1 VRECGI
7 VFLGITAGK
16 WEVSLMWVQRLCKKN
31 GIEGALDIN
40 CVWLIPQ
47 GAVKPD
53 DAQKKKKFQKTCKI
67 F

>member
-1 VRECGI
+1 M
-7 VFLGITAGK
+7 FLDITAGK
-16 WEVSLMWVQRLCKKN
+16 WEVSLMWVQWLGKKN
-31 GIEGALDIN
+31 RIEGALDIN

-53 DAQKKKKFQKTCKI
+53 DAQKKKKFQKTCKT